1 VEEREWVLRTK
12 LAEVLPFL
20 NEKQRRILAASE
32 AKSYGRGGVQAVAR
46 VTGISRQTIYNGL
59 SDLVKGNVS
68 DRIRRAGGGRK
79 KLRAQNPEL
88 VDTIE
93 ELIEEGT
100 RGDPESPLRWTSKS
114 VRNVEKSLVKTGYS
128 ASYRTV
134 ARILNEQGY
143 SLQANRK
150 TSEGKKDHPDRDQ
163 QFRYINERAKQFLR
177 DNQPVISVDTKKK
190 ELVGN
195 YKNSG
200 REWEKKGRAVEV
212 LSHDF
217 PDPTVPKAV
226 PYGIYDIGDN
236 TGWVSVGVD
245 ADTAEFAVGSIRQW
259 WRWMGKRRYPK
270 AKQLLICA
278 DSGGSN
284 GYRSHLW
291 KRELQKLATRQ
302 KLRITVCHFP
312 PGTSKW
318 NKIEHRL
325 FSFISMN
332 WRGRP
337 LTDYRTIVN
346 LIASTTT
353 KSGLTVRVRLD
364 TNRYQRGI
372 KVSEEELGRIALEPH
387 EFQGKWN
394 YTIRP
399 NYEMS
404 LLFCHNS

>member
-1 VEEREWVLRTK
+1 VEERERALQTR
-12 LAEVLPFL
+12 LSEILPFL
-20 NEKQRRILAASE
+20 NEKQRRVIAASE
-32 AKSYGRGGVQAVAR
+32 AKSFGRGGIQTVAR
-46 VTGISRQTIYNGL
+46 ITGISRQTIYNGMA
-59 SDLVKGNVS
+59 DLAEGDVS
-68 DRIRRAGGGRK
+68 DRIRRPGGGRK
-79 KLRAQNPEL
+79 KLSEQSPEL
-88 VDTIE
+88 VKKIE
-93 ELIEEGT
+93 DVIDAAT
-100 RGDPESPLRWTSKS
+100 RGDPESPLRWTCKS
-114 VRNVEKSLVKTGYS
+114 VRNVEKSLEEIGYS
-128 ASYRTV
+128 LSYRTV
-134 ARILNEQGY
+134 ARILNEQEY

-150 TSEGKKDHPDRDQ
+150 TSEGTKDHPDRDQ
-163 QFRYINERAKQFLR
+163 QFRYINEQAKEFLR
-177 DNQPVISVDTKKK
+177 ESQPVISVDTKKK

-200 REWEKKGRAVEV
+200 REWGEKGRAVEV
-212 LSHDF
+212 LIHDF

-236 TGWVSVGVD
+236 TGWVTVGVD
-245 ADTAEFAVGSIRQW
+245 ADTAEFAVESIRQW

-270 AKQLLICA
+270 AKDLLICA

-291 KRELQKLATRQ
+291 KRELQKLANQ
-302 KLRITVCHFP
+302 KRMRITVCHFP

-337 LTDYRTIVN
+337 LVDYQTIVN

-353 KSGLTVRVRLD
+353 KTGLTVKVRLD

-372 KVSEEELGRIALEPH
+372 KVSAEELSRIVIEPH
-387 EFQGKWN
+387 EFHGEWN
-394 YTIRP
+394 YTIKP
-399 NYEMS
+399 
-404 LLFCHNS
+404 L

>member
-1 VEEREWVLRTK
+1 VEERERVLRTK
-12 LAEVLPFL
+12 LTEVLPFL

-32 AKSYGRGGVQAVAR
+32 AKSYGRGGVQTVALIA
-46 VTGISRQTIYNGL
+46 GISRQTIYNGL
-59 SDLVKGNVS
+59 ADLAKGNVS
-68 DRIRRAGGGRK
+68 DRVRRPGGGRK
-79 KLRAQNPEL
+79 KLRAQNPDLVNRIEDL
-88 VDTIE
+88 VDQS
-93 ELIEEGT
+93 T
-100 RGDPESPLRWTSKS
+100 RGDPESPLRWISKS
-114 VRNVEKSLVKTGYS
+114 VRNVEKSLMKAGYS
-128 ASYRTV
+128 VSYRTV
-134 ARILNEQGY
+134 ARILNEQEY

-177 DNQPVISVDTKKK
+177 DSQPVISVDTKKK

-226 PYGIYDIGDN
+226 PYGIYDIGNN
-236 TGWVSVGVD
+236 TGWVTVGVD
-245 ADTAEFAVGSIRQW
+245 ADTAEFAVESIRQW
-259 WRWMGKRRYPK
+259 WRWMGKKRYRK
-270 AKQLLICA
+270 AQELLICA

-284 GYRSHLW
+284 GYRSNLW
-291 KRELQKLATRQ
+291 KRELQKLANQQ
-302 KLRITVCHFP
+302 KLKITVCHFP

-353 KSGLTVRVRLD
+353 KTGLTVKVRLD

-372 KVSEEELGRIALEPH
+372 KVSEEELNKIALEPH
-387 EFQGKWN
+387 KFHGEWN

-399 NYEMS
+399 N
-404 LLFCHNS
+404 

>member
-1 VEEREWVLRTK
+1 MEERAKVLRLK

-20 NEKQRRILAASE
+20 NEKQRRVLAASE
-32 AKSYGRGGVQAVAR
+32 AKSYGRGGVQTVAR
-46 VTGISRQTIYNGL
+46 ITGLCRQTIYNGL
-59 SDLVKGNVS
+59 ADLVAGNSS
-68 DRIRRAGGGRK
+68 DRIRRPGGGRK
-79 KLRAQNPEL
+79 KLREQNPKL
-88 VDTIE
+88 VKKIE
-93 ELIEEGT
+93 DLIDDVT
-100 RGDPESPLRWTSKS
+100 RGDPESPLRWTCKS
-114 VRNVEKSLVKTGYS
+114 VRNVEKGLLKAGYY

-134 ARILNEQGY
+134 ARILNEQEY

-150 TSEGKKDHPDRDQ
+150 TSEGKKDHPDRDR
-163 QFRYINERAKQFLR
+163 QFRYINEQAKQFLR
-177 DNQPVISVDTKKK
+177 AGEPVISVDTKKK

-195 YKNSG
+195 YKNGG

-217 PDPTVPKAV
+217 PDPEVPKAV
-226 PYGIYDIGDN
+226 PYGIYDIGSN
-236 TGWVSVGVD
+236 TGWVNVGVD
-245 ADTAEFAVGSIRQW
+245 ADTAEFAVESIRQW
-259 WRWMGKRRYPK
+259 WKWMGKKRYQK
-270 AKQLLICA
+270 AKELLICA

-291 KRELQKLATRQ
+291 KRELQKLASQQ

-325 FSFISMN
+325 FSYISMN

-337 LTDYRTIVN
+337 LTDYRTVVN

-353 KSGLTVRVRLD
+353 KTGLTVKVRLD
-364 TNRYQRGI
+364 KRSYQRGI
-372 KVSEEELGRIALEPH
+372 KVSQDELEKIALRPH
-387 EFQGKWN
+387 NFHGEWN

-399 NYEMS
+399 AS
-404 LLFCHNS
+404 